1 MNIEK
6 AIQLYRDQGRS
17 ILRIAKELGHST
29 HTVSRHLKL
38 AGIELGPQGR
48 NRLVTDEYV
57 SLTLKLRAEGM
68 EWHAIEAKLG
78 FDVRS
83 LQRAIKKYALAESMA
98 REAALQELLNVA
110 DQRIDELEGLLREVV
125 GSRNY
130 HVGFD
135 RTARINAA
143 LDQRKAA

>member
-17 ILRIAKELGHST
+17 ILKIAKELGHST
-29 HTVSRHLKL
+29 HTVSRHLKR

-68 EWHAIEAKLG
+68 EWQAIEDKLG
-78 FDVRS
+78 FDARS
-83 LQRAIKKYALAESMA
+83 LQRAVSKYALDSAAA
-98 REAALQELLNVA
+98 REAALQERLNLA
-110 DQRIDELEGLLREVV
+110 DQRIDELETELRAL
-125 GSRNY
+125 RNP
-130 HVGFD
+130 
-135 RTARINAA
+135 
-143 LDQRKAA
+143 RKAA